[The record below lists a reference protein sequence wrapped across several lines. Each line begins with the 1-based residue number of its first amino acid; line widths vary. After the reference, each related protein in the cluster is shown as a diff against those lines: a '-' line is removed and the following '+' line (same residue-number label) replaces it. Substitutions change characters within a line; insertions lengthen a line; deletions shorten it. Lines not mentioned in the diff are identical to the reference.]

1 MLWIWLIKSYEGG
14 GLPTLKGQSHIHYGI
29 MHIGDEEFEIIE
41 TKPFEKKSYQ
51 TPEYLSTETE
61 SDIHRTNSV

>member
-1 MLWIWLIKSYEGG
+1 MWFIEVHFNLYMGRPKGHTIMGEFEHKEYGHWAYEGIQ
-14 GLPTLKGQSHIHYGI
+14 T
-29 MHIGDEEFEIIE
+29 
-41 TKPFEKKSYQ
+41 KKSYQ